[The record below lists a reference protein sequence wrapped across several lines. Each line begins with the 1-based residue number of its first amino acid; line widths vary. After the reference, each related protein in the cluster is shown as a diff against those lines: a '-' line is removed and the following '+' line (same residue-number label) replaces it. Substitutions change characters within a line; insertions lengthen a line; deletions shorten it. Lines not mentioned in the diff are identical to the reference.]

1 MLPDSKVMT
10 SESHG
15 VSEPHGSSELR
26 ERPRLSTRGRAYVY
40 ATDEERAA
48 ARREQTLRSRCRER
62 ELRRV
67 LRESG
72 NLEVVKRGRP
82 PIYETDEARKA
93 ALKEQMAAC
102 HRRYAARVK
111 EARER
116 LAHSND
122 DTLLKY
128 SAVIND

>member
-10 SESHG
+10 SEPRG
-15 VSEPHGSSELR
+15 VPEPR
-26 ERPRLSTRGRAYVY
+26 ERRRLSTRGRAYVY
-40 ATDEERAA
+40 ATDEERVA
-48 ARREQTLRSRCRER
+48 ARRELTLRSRCRER

-67 LRESG
+67 PRESG

-82 PIYETDEARKA
+82 PIYETDEARKT

-128 SAVIND
+128 STAIND

>member
-1 MLPDSKVMT
+1 MRFTFLVNAGSSSAAAFCQSSKKKLPDSKVMT
-10 SESHG
+10 SELHG
-15 VSEPHGSSELR
+15 VPEPR

-82 PIYETDEARKA
+82 PIYETDEVRKA

-102 HRRYAARVK
+102 HRRYAACQGSSR
-111 EARER
+111 EAC
-116 LAHSND
+116 
-122 DTLLKY
+122 
-128 SAVIND
+128 